1 MFGLDSTGF
10 RRKRYID
17 VFTTMQAN
25 AQGIFGANVNTS
37 ENSPLGMFMKVI
49 AFAIGTLWQVAE
61 DVYFSAYKDTATGI
75 QLDRVCQYIGITRK
89 PADRSTGSVIFTG
102 TAGTVIPANTI
113 VKADEILFW
122 TLTAVTVGVDGT
134 VSANIMALEAGTIG
148 NVQAGTINALF
159 KTVSGVSAVI
169 NTLATSGGDEA
180 ESDDELRT
188 RFDQSIS
195 AGGSSTTSSI
205 EAHIY
210 AVQDVIDVDVTENE
224 TMTTVDSVPPKAISC
239 FVYGGI
245 DADIAQAIFE
255 TKAAGIQAY
264 GSTVVTVTD
273 TKGIGHQ
280 IGFSRPTVIPIY
292 VNVTLTK
299 DVAIFPLNGATT
311 IETAIIKYVG
321 GLAAD
326 SVEYNGLGV
335 GDDVIYTK
343 IIGLCHSVSGVTD
356 VDVAISTDNV
366 TFITDNIAIA
376 SKQVALTDVAKVVIT

>member
-61 DVYFSAYKDTATGI
+61 DIYFSAYKDTATGI

-89 PADRSTGSVIFTG
+89 PADRATGSVIFTG

-122 TLTAVTVGVDGT
+122 TLTVVTVGVDGT
-134 VSANIMALEAGTIG
+134 VSANIMALEAGVIG
-148 NVQAGTINALF
+148 NVQPGTINALF

-210 AVQDVIDVDVTENE
+210 AVQDVVDVDVTENE

-245 DADIAQAIFE
+245 DADIGQAIFE

-273 TKGIGHQ
+273 AKGIGHQ

-299 DVAIFPLNGATT
+299 DMAVFPLNGATT
-311 IETAIIKYVG
+311 IETAIIKYIG

-356 VDVAISTDNV
+356 VDVAISTNNV
-366 TFITDNIAIA
+366 TFITDNIAIT

>member
-89 PADRSTGSVIFTG
+89 PADRATGSVIFTG
-102 TAGTVIPANTI
+102 TAGTIIPANTI

-169 NTLATSGGDEA
+169 NTLATSGGDES

-239 FVYGGI
+239 FVYGGV

-311 IETAIIKYVG
+311 IETAIIKYIG

-366 TFITDNIAIA
+366 TFITDNIAIS

>member
-1 MFGLDSTGF
+1 MFGLDSSGF

-89 PADRSTGSVIFTG
+89 PADRATGSVIFTG

-134 VSANIMALEAGTIG
+134 VSANIMALEAGVIG
-148 NVQAGTINALF
+148 NVQPGTINALF

-169 NTLATSGGDEA
+169 NTLSTSGGDES

-239 FVYGGI
+239 FVYGGV

-255 TKAAGIQAY
+255 TKGAGIQAY

-299 DVAIFPLNGATT
+299 DVSIFPLNGATT
-311 IETAIIKYVG
+311 IETAIIKYIG

-356 VDVAISTDNV
+356 VDVEISTDNV
-366 TFITDNIAIA
+366 TFITDNIAIT